1 MKFLIKLLLCSIFSI
16 LIISC
21 SGNREQ
27 ELAKLDKI
35 WGYCDNPMRDI
46 HNMEYT
52 ICKDKE
58 KALGPDGKGDEI
70 RPFSLTGLIDRVN
83 NGDNASGYTKP
94 LVNPYLWQGSLD
106 ITNKYELQ
114 IADSNGGYIQTAW
127 IYDQN
132 ISDQRCMI
140 KIQIL
145 SPELLS
151 NAVKS
156 NFICEQKNLDV
167 WASDKQNYLDEEKQ
181 LNLTILEKAQSYAK
195 LNIL

>member
-1 MKFLIKLLLCSIFSI
+1 M
-16 LIISC
+16 
-21 SGNREQ
+21 
-27 ELAKLDKI
+27 DKI

-46 HNMEYT
+46 RNMEYT
-52 ICKDKE
+52 ICKDRE
-58 KALGPDGKGDEI
+58 RALGPDGKGEEI
-70 RPFSLTGLIDRVN
+70 RPFSLTGFIDRVN
-83 NGDNASGYTKP
+83 NGDNASGYAKP

-132 ISDQRCMI
+132 ISDKRCMI

-145 SPELLS
+145 SAELLS

-156 NFICEQKNLDV
+156 NFICEQKNLDT
-167 WASDKQNYLDEEKQ
+167 WTSDRQNYLDEEKQ
-181 LNLTILEKAQSYAK
+181 LNLTILEKAQSYSK